1 MPALALPDP
10 PLQGEGI
17 ALRPWRDSDAAAIA
31 AACRDPEIPRWTGI
45 PHGYTEQNALEFL
58 SGREAAMRSG
68 RELSLAVVDPGD
80 TLLGSVAMSNF
91 DWASR
96 KGEIGYWM
104 AREAR
109 ERGAGTQAVRLL
121 SGWALDQLG
130 LERLELLAHPEN
142 TASVRLAERAGFTC
156 EGLLRRYRR
165 RHGVLEDLLMFAQV
179 APDLEP

>member
-10 PLQGEGI
+10 PLLGEGI
-17 ALRPWRDSDAAAIA
+17 ALRAWRDFDAAAIA

-45 PHGYTEQNALEFL
+45 PRRYTEQNALEFL
-58 SGREAAMRSG
+58 SGRDVAMRSG

-80 TLLGSVAMSNF
+80 AVLGSVGMSNF
-91 DWASR
+91 DWSSR

-109 ERGAGTQAVRLL
+109 GRGAGTQAVCLL
-121 SGWALDQLG
+121 SGWALGDLG

-142 TASVRLAERAGFTC
+142 TASVRLAERAGFTR

-165 RHGVLEDLLMFAQV
+165 RHGVLEDLVMFARL
-179 APDLEP
+179 APDVEP